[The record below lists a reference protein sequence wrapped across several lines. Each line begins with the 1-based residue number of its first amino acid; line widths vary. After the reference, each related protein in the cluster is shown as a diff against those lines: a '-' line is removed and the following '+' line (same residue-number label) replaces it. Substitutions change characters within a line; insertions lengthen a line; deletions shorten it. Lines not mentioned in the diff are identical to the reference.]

1 MLDLLPLLAI
11 REPGLSDHLAH
22 GDLSGLPVF
31 PPPAVQRV
39 PVGVAQLGYRVGV
52 AVVESDEGLDCDPSL
67 FGAEHAASFLSRF
80 GPRFPPQS
88 PTRMRQ
94 QTGRPGCGQP
104 SSTQHAA
111 GQAARTG
118 GEYIELSG
126 TVAPC
131 RNDVRSRLSFFSHE
145 DVLSLMLCLAL
156 DEYRYIPRY

>member
-1 MLDLLPLLAI
+1 M
-11 REPGLSDHLAH
+11 
-22 GDLSGLPVF
+22 
-31 PPPAVQRV
+31 
-39 PVGVAQLGYRVGV
+39 GVV
-52 AVVESDEGLDCDPSL
+52 AVERRHAGSYGFVWVGGVLAGLVAVAL
-67 FGAEHAASFLSRF
+67 LR
-80 GPRFPPQS
+80 
-88 PTRMRQ
+88 
-94 QTGRPGCGQP
+94 GRPGCGQP